1 MMKIFLRIGSVFLLC
16 LLCLAYCFLKKAPTD
31 TCRIIT
37 NDETLFLNLEV
48 ADTIQKR
55 TLGLMFRK
63 SLPTNNGMIFLFDT
77 PQKGS
82 MWMKN
87 TYIPLDM
94 LFFNEKFEIVHIHE
108 NAVPHDETIITT
120 PMPVSGVIEVNAGYA
135 QQNKIQSGN
144 KIICP
149 IQKDEQ

>member
-1 MMKIFLRIGSVFLLC
+1 MKTLRRIGYLILICMLC
-16 LLCLAYCFLKKAPTD
+16 LTYCFLKSAPIQSY
-31 TCRIIT
+31 RIIT
-37 NDETLFLNLEV
+37 SNQTLSLNLEV
-48 ADTIQKR
+48 ADTVQKR

-63 SLPTNNGMIFLFDT
+63 SLAANDGMIFLFDT
-77 PQKGS
+77 LRKGS

-120 PMPVSGVIEVNAGYA
+120 PMPVWGVIEVNAGYA
-135 QQNKIQSGN
+135 KKNNIQPGD

-149 IQKDEQ
+149 PKKDDR